1 MENDSIKV
9 GLRKIPN
16 PIGLVTAQ
24 FNEKKDVTTVAWI
37 SKVSNIPPLVMVS
50 IAPERYIHDLIKQSG
65 EFTLAIL
72 AEKQEQLALYCGSKT
87 GYDVDKF
94 QEAKIMTE
102 KPFYVKAPLIQNAVV
117 NLECKVQDL
126 YTAGD
131 HTLFIGEVLAAYHNE
146 DVVKPLVLTDKISS
160 LQF

>member
-1 MENDSIKV
+1 MESGNIKI

-16 PIGLVTAQ
+16 PVGLVTAQ
-24 FNEKKDVTTVAWI
+24 LNEKSDVTTVAWI
-37 SKVSNIPPLVMVS
+37 SKVSNIPPLIMVS

-72 AEKQEQLALYCGSKT
+72 DEKQEPLALYCGSKT
-87 GYDVDKF
+87 GHDVDKF
-94 QEAKIMTE
+94 QEAKIITE
-102 KPFYVKAPLIQNAVV
+102 KPFYVKAPLIQNAVI

-126 YTAGD
+126 YPAGD

-146 DVVKPLVLTDKISS
+146 DTAMPLVITDRIRS
-160 LQF
+160 LGF